1 LIGATI
7 ADHTLLL
14 ENDRTRITQWVFAPG
29 DQTRWHN
36 HTHDYVTV
44 QQSGGALLLQAQ
56 GGSGKRIEYQ
66 AGRTLSW
73 KAPIIH
79 NAINI
84 SDVKVRMLEIEL
96 KSTDIS

>member
-1 LIGATI
+1 MVIC
-7 ADHTLLL
+7 
-14 ENDRTRITQWVFAPG
+14 PG

-44 QQSGGALLLQAQ
+44 QQSGGALLLQAP

-66 AGRTLSW
+66 AGHTLSW
-73 KAPIIH
+73 KAPIIR
-79 NAINI
+79 NAINV
-84 SDVKVRMLEIEL
+84 SDVAVRMLEIEL